1 MNRSRD
7 PEVARLAGQL
17 SETLERIGRRCRS
30 VEYQPA
36 EYNPRIA
43 MNVSSGLE
51 RKIADFQ
58 KREGI
63 HSRAEAVRQLICKGL
78 DAA

>member
-1 MNRSRD
+1 MKSFRD
-7 PEVARLAGQL
+7 PEVARLSNQL
-17 SETLERIGRRCRS
+17 HETLDRIGRRCRA

-43 MNVSSGLE
+43 MNVSSSLE
-51 RKIADFQ
+51 RKIAEFQ
-58 KREGI
+58 RREGI

-78 DAA
+78 EAA

>member
-1 MNRSRD
+1 MKSLRD
-7 PEVARLAGQL
+7 PEVQRLTDQL
-17 SETLERIGRRCRS
+17 TATLDRMGRRMRA

-43 MNVSSGLE
+43 MNVSSSLE
-51 RKIADFQ
+51 RKIAEFQ